1 MRNWKY
7 AFGGSPMSMTHLQL
21 YVNDADSDKDSTE
34 SSSLEEN
41 FSSEDYMKGLS
52 FVARSIK
59 QIVAVQ

>member
-1 MRNWKY
+1 
-7 AFGGSPMSMTHLQL
+7 MSMTHLQL